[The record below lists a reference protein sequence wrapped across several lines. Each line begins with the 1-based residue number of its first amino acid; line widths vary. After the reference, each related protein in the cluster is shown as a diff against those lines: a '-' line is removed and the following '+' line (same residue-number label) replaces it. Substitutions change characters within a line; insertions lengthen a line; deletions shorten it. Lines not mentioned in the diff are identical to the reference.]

1 MRQTIISVRVH
12 SCLLK
17 SYNLINNGHRG
28 IFKSYEYHVVVIIF
42 IWTLKLNG
50 PLNSFMDWIYDRV
63 GCFIQLMDVHSQCF
77 VKLIFVS
84 HGFQNNIYYKKTN
97 NVGKFNPFLL
107 SRLKIVDCAT
117 RGQQIASQSIKN
129 QRSKITLNFPYQD
142 SRSAFRQQA

>member
-1 MRQTIISVRVH
+1 MASLTIGNTLNCYPTKVTHGAVFRKAKMRQTIISVRVH

-84 HGFQNNIYYKKTN
+84 HGF
-97 NVGKFNPFLL
+97 
-107 SRLKIVDCAT
+107 
-117 RGQQIASQSIKN
+117 
-129 QRSKITLNFPYQD
+129 
-142 SRSAFRQQA
+142 